1 MGQKVNPIGFR
12 LPVTKDWKS
21 RWFARKAQFG
31 PLLQEDLKIRDELT
45 KELSGAAV
53 SKIVIERF
61 AKRVRVTIFT
71 GRPGIIMSGKFAA
84 PAAPAAAKKADAAAA
99 APAAAPAAEGGAK
112 GEQRAKRGA
121 GLDKIKE
128 ILAKIVGDKEVL
140 VEVKEI
146 RCVEVDAQ
154 LVNET
159 VAQQL
164 VKRVAFRRAMKRAI
178 QTAMESGAEGIKIRC
193 AGRLNGAELARTEQ
207 YKEGKVPLHTL
218 RANIDY
224 GFSEAHTLA
233 GLIGVKVWICKPQN
247 WEDTKNANDAKTR
260 RTSKGTARVPGGNRK
275 QQQ

>member
-31 PLLQEDLKIRDELT
+31 PLLQEDLKIREKLANELF
-45 KELSGAAV
+45 GAAV

-61 AKRVRVTIFT
+61 AKRVRVTIFS
-71 GRPGIIMSGKFAA
+71 GRPGIVVSGKW
-84 PAAPAAAKKADAAAA
+84 PTRESVKTAKKGGAEAAGGAA
-99 APAAAPAAEGGAK
+99 APAEGAAK
-112 GEQRAKRGA
+112 GDARSKKNQ
-121 GLDKIKE
+121 GLDMLKD
-128 ILAKIVGDKEVL
+128 ILSKIVGDKEVI
-140 VEVKEI
+140 VEIKEV
-146 RCVEVDAQ
+146 RSSEVDAQ
-154 LVNET
+154 LVSES

-164 VKRVAFRRAMKRAI
+164 AKRVAFRRAMKRAI
-178 QTAMESGAEGIKIRC
+178 QTAMENGAEGIKIRC

-207 YKEGKVPLHTL
+207 YMEGKVPLHTL

-260 RTSKGTARVPGGNRK
+260 RSSKGTARVAGGNRK

>member
-71 GRPGIIMSGKFAA
+71 GRPGIVVSGKW
-84 PAAPAAAKKADAAAA
+84 PKDKDKDSKKGGEA
-99 APAAAPAAEGGAK
+99 APAAAPAPAEGGAK
-112 GEQRAKRGA
+112 GDARSKKNQ
-121 GLDKIKE
+121 GLDIIKD
-128 ILAKIVGDKEVL
+128 ILSKIVGDKEVL
-140 VEVKEI
+140 VEIKEV
-146 RCVEVDAQ
+146 RCPEMDAQ
-154 LVNET
+154 LVSES

-164 VKRVAFRRAMKRAI
+164 AKRVAFRRAMKRAI

-193 AGRLNGAELARTEQ
+193 AGRLNGAELARTEL
-207 YKEGKVPLHTL
+207 YMEGKVPLHTL
-218 RANIDY
+218 RANIDF

-247 WEDTKNANDAKTR
+247 WEETKNANDAKTR
-260 RTSKGTARVPGGNRK
+260 RSSKGTARVAGGNRK

>member
-31 PLLQEDLKIRDELT
+31 PLLQEDLKIREKLT

-84 PAAPAAAKKADAAAA
+84 PVVAKKADAAAA

-121 GLDKIKE
+121 
-128 ILAKIVGDKEVL
+128 
-140 VEVKEI
+140 
-146 RCVEVDAQ
+146 R
-154 LVNET
+154 
-159 VAQQL
+159 
-164 VKRVAFRRAMKRAI
+164 
-178 QTAMESGAEGIKIRC
+178 
-193 AGRLNGAELARTEQ
+193 
-207 YKEGKVPLHTL
+207 
-218 RANIDY
+218 
-224 GFSEAHTLA
+224 
-233 GLIGVKVWICKPQN
+233 
-247 WEDTKNANDAKTR
+247 
-260 RTSKGTARVPGGNRK
+260 
-275 QQQ
+275 